1 MTLPESEVKMAAE
14 EVCRELRAAS
24 AASNLELP
32 KALRD
37 RFIAVRS
44 TLFRLGI
51 FDPILARFDS
61 ATVTQASPQE
71 IAEELALLV
80 EKL

>member
-1 MTLPESEVKMAAE
+1 MTLPESEVKMAA
-14 EVCRELRAAS
+14 VELSHDLKAAGT
-24 AASNLELP
+24 ASNRELP
-32 KALRD
+32 KVLRD

-44 TLFRLGI
+44 TLVGLGI

-61 ATVTQASPQE
+61 ATVAQASPEE

>member
-14 EVCRELRAAS
+14 EVSRDLRAS
-24 AASNLELP
+24 GAASNQELP

-44 TLFRLGI
+44 ALFRLGI

-61 ATVTQASPQE
+61 ATVAQASPQE
-71 IAEELALLV
+71 IAEELVLLV
-80 EKL
+80 QKL